1 MQKILKIGLAGK
13 TNAGKSTLINNL
25 VGETISI
32 VNKKINTTEE
42 LIKGIINIGKN
53 QLIFNDSPG
62 ISFSKSTENKSKKLK
77 NNLWEALN
85 DCDLILYII
94 DSKNND
100 YNELK
105 NNINKIKELN
115 KEIIIVF
122 NKNDLIEKKTILP
135 KIKKIYN
142 EIGIEN
148 FFSISAKKKLGLVNL
163 KKFLLKKT
171 YSSSWIFNEDVVS
184 DRDDIFITNEITRN
198 TILDLLNQEIPYN
211 IIIKN
216 KYFKF
221 LKNGDLKIKQ
231 ELEIQNNRY
240 KKIII
245 GRNGSKIRDL
255 RIKSQ
260 KIISKTF
267 NTNTHLYINVIT
279 KNAKKI

>member
-1 MQKILKIGLAGK
+1 MQKILKIGLVGK
-13 TNAGKSTLINNL
+13 TNAGKSTLLNNL

-42 LIKGIINIGKN
+42 LVRGIVNIGKN

-62 ISFSKSTENKSKKLK
+62 VSYARLTDNKSKKLK
-77 NNLWEALN
+77 KNLWEALN
-85 DCDLILYII
+85 NCDLILYII
-94 DSKNND
+94 DCKNNN
-100 YNELK
+100 YSELK
-105 NNINKIKELN
+105 KNINKIKELN
-115 KEIIIVF
+115 KKIIIVF

-135 KIKKIYN
+135 NIKRINN

-148 FFSISAKKKLGLVNL
+148 FFSISAKKKLGLDNL
-163 KKFLLKKT
+163 KNFLLKNT
-171 YSSSWIFNEDVVS
+171 YTAPWIFNKDIVS

-198 TILDLLNQEIPYN
+198 AILDLLNQEIPYN
-211 IIIKN
+211 ITIKN
-216 KYFKF
+216 RYFKF

-231 ELEIQNNRY
+231 DLEIQNDRY

-245 GRNGSKIRDL
+245 GRNGSKIKNL

-260 KIISKTF
+260 KIISKTL
-267 NTNTHLYINVIT
+267 NTNIHLYINVII